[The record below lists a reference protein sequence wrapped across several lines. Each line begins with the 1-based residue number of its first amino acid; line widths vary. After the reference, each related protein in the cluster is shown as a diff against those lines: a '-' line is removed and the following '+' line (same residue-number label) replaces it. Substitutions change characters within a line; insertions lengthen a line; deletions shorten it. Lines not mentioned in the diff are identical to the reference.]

1 MATSGTS
8 SFNLDL
14 ADIVEEAFQRAG
26 SELRSGYDMRT
37 ARVSL
42 NLMFSEWANRGINLW
57 TIDQGSIPLVSGTAT
72 YTLPADTVDIFE
84 HAVRSNAG
92 VLAAQLDSVIT
103 RISAPVYAA
112 IPNKLAKGQPLQIW
126 VQRLAT
132 PQLTVWPVP
141 DAAVYTLV
149 YWRLRR
155 IQDATD
161 GTNTMD
167 LPFRFLPAVV
177 AGLAW
182 HLSLKVPNGLERLG
196 LLKQQYDEAFA
207 SAAAE
212 DRERA
217 PMRLAPGRAYG

>member
-112 IPNKLAKGQPLQIW
+112 IPNKLTKGQPLQIW

>member
-8 SFNLDL
+8 VFNLDL

-42 NLMFSEWANRGINLW
+42 NLMFSEWANRGINMW
-57 TIDQGSIPLVSGTAT
+57 TIDQGTIPFVAGVDT

-84 HAVRSNAG
+84 HAVRSNTG
-92 VLAAQLDSVIT
+92 VVTSQFDLTMA
-103 RISAPVYAA
+103 RISASVYAT
-112 IPNKLAKGQPLQIW
+112 ITNKLARDQPLQIW
-126 VQRLAT
+126 VQRLQI
-132 PQLTVWPVP
+132 PQITVWPVP
-141 DAAVYTLV
+141 DASTYQMV

-177 AGLAW
+177 AGLAY

>member
-92 VLAAQLDSVIT
+92 VVAAQLDSVIT

-112 IPNKLAKGQPLQIW
+112 IPNKLTKGQPLQIW

-141 DAAVYTLV
+141 DAATYTLV

>member
-8 SFNLDL
+8 VFNLDL

-42 NLMFSEWANRGINLW
+42 NLMFSEWANRGINMW
-57 TIDQGSIPLVSGTAT
+57 TIDQGVIPFVAGVST
-72 YTLPADTVDIFE
+72 YTLPTDTVDIFE
-84 HAVRSNAG
+84 HAVRSNVG
-92 VLAAQLDSVIT
+92 VVSSQFDLTMA
-103 RISAPVYAA
+103 RISASVYAT
-112 IPNKLAKGQPLQIW
+112 IPNKLSKGQPLQIW
-126 VQRLAT
+126 VQRLQV
-132 PQLTVWPVP
+132 PQVTVWPVP
-141 DAAVYTLV
+141 DASTYQMV

-177 AGLAW
+177 AGLAY

-212 DRERA
+212 DRERS
-217 PMRLAPGRAYG
+217 PMRLAPGRVYG

>member
-8 SFNLDL
+8 TFNLDL

-57 TIDQGSIPLVSGTAT
+57 TIDQGSIPLVSGTET

-92 VLAAQLDSVIT
+92 VVASQFDLTLSRVSAA
-103 RISAPVYAA
+103 AYAT

-126 VQRLAT
+126 VQRLAA

-141 DAAVYTLV
+141 DTSTYTLV

-196 LLKQQYDEAFA
+196 LLKQQYDETFA

-217 PMRLAPGRAYG
+217 PLRLAPGRAYG